1 MIRYVE
7 HRDIDKTKW
16 DDCINRSENGLVYA
30 LSWYLDVVCPQWTAI
45 IVDDYHL
52 VMPLPVRKKYGISY
66 IFAPLYAQQLGV
78 FGNHLTGN
86 ILEQI
91 LNTIPHQYRIVDL
104 KLNESNTLPETYREK
119 SLKPNHILLLDS
131 PVEKIQQSYNR
142 NCRRNLN
149 KAIESGLR
157 VEICTQAA
165 EFTDFMRVHLLKQ
178 VDFLHESDMD
188 LLYRITRAALDHNA
202 AQLLAVYDNTDQL
215 CAMGSFLIHK
225 KRVIFS
231 VCASTS
237 EGKKNQAMYLLVN
250 HQITQCAT
258 QFEVFDFS
266 GSELP
271 GVAYFNTTFGARNQ
285 PYTLVRINRLPQW
298 LQLLARK

>member
-104 KLNESNTLPETYREK
+104 KLNESN
-119 SLKPNHILLLDS
+119 
-131 PVEKIQQSYNR
+131 SYNF
-142 NCRRNLN
+142 
-149 KAIESGLR
+149 
-157 VEICTQAA
+157 V
-165 EFTDFMRVHLLKQ
+165 
-178 VDFLHESDMD
+178 
-188 LLYRITRAALDHNA
+188 
-202 AQLLAVYDNTDQL
+202 
-215 CAMGSFLIHK
+215 
-225 KRVIFS
+225 
-231 VCASTS
+231 
-237 EGKKNQAMYLLVN
+237 
-250 HQITQCAT
+250 
-258 QFEVFDFS
+258 
-266 GSELP
+266 
-271 GVAYFNTTFGARNQ
+271 
-285 PYTLVRINRLPQW
+285 
-298 LQLLARK
+298 